1 MAVMWAVLWVTD
13 LVVID
18 SQPNG
23 LWTYLMN
30 HKDHFVCLLLSFIDG
45 GVDPKSPIGTAA
57 AFSKANK
64 ESLMLA
70 NTSILL
76 EFTSQELMN
85 SLNK

>member
-1 MAVMWAVLWVTD
+1 V
-13 LVVID
+13 
-18 SQPNG
+18 
-23 LWTYLMN
+23 N
-30 HKDHFVCLLLSFIDG
+30 HKGHFICLLLSFIDG

-76 EFTSQELMN
+76 EYTSQELMN

>member
-1 MAVMWAVLWVTD
+1 M
-13 LVVID
+13 
-18 SQPNG
+18 
-23 LWTYLMN
+23 
-30 HKDHFVCLLLSFIDG
+30 FVLSFTDG

-64 ESLMLA
+64 QALMLA

-76 EFTSQELMN
+76 EYTSQELMN

>member
-1 MAVMWAVLWVTD
+1 MHPIHAICFVLSIT
-13 LVVID
+13 
-18 SQPNG
+18 
-23 LWTYLMN
+23 
-30 HKDHFVCLLLSFIDG
+30 DG

-64 ESLMLA
+64 QALMLA

-76 EFTSQELMN
+76 EYTSQELMI